1 MTWFLLAEQ
10 ERGKTLPPTS
20 SAELGHSFRT
30 SQCRP
35 DASLWISRGCL
46 GNFLPRLR
54 SACLSLVVLWDPC
67 PVLISRNWHTVIL
80 QYAGIFAQREV
91 YCVSMPTNSKK
102 QANISSL
109 PLFFPSL
116 PSIFLSLSSNTQF
129 MHLSNGQF
137 PVGQHSAAK
146 RTQEE
151 GGLQGG
157 LYASSLG
164 LLFHHSVSGSLFPY
178 TLNKNNLPRPNCAQ
192 TWHNCHG
199 TVSWT
204 QWQRYWENLW
214 LIPSSSLLV
223 LERATGVERR
233 VVRVWVWVEQSRDI
247 DTSFLSFLLLLQQ
260 HHLLTSSYSSSF
272 TEYCRQGF
280 EYIRQA
286 LDQPSYL
293 SSSCFSNSLYPYSP
307 VHHCSAHFISH
318 CKSAVDIY
326 RTGLK

>member
-1 MTWFLLAEQ
+1 M
-10 ERGKTLPPTS
+10 
-20 SAELGHSFRT
+20 
-30 SQCRP
+30 
-35 DASLWISRGCL
+35 
-46 GNFLPRLR
+46 
-54 SACLSLVVLWDPC
+54 
-67 PVLISRNWHTVIL
+67 
-80 QYAGIFAQREV
+80 
-91 YCVSMPTNSKK
+91 
-102 QANISSL
+102 
-109 PLFFPSL
+109 
-116 PSIFLSLSSNTQF
+116 
-129 MHLSNGQF
+129 
-137 PVGQHSAAK
+137 AK

-164 LLFHHSVSGSLFPY
+164 LLFHHSVSGPLFPY

-192 TWHNCHG
+192 TWN
-199 TVSWT
+199 T

-233 VVRVWVWVEQSRDI
+233 VVRMWVWVEQSWDI
-247 DTSFLSFLLLLQQ
+247 DSSFLSFLLLPQQ

-272 TEYCRQGF
+272 TEYCHQGF

-286 LDQPSYL
+286 LPQPSYL
-293 SSSCFSNSLYPYSP
+293 SSPCFSNSPYPYSP

-326 RTGLK
+326 RTGLKYGLWCLLLFPFYSDTLSPSQLALDFPAGLPWVMDYTGDGDSLKIAFRGTWERVVCQKTGNWRQRDQIRASSGCQQDVDSIFPGEGFISLCGETPEAFQACV